1 MDNAVQIVLATQ
13 QEKFAAQVEAF
24 VRQHWPVGRNNVQA
38 AQVAAWRRAVVHEG
52 WSVPAWPE
60 QFGGTGWDAIQ
71 HFIWQQACA
80 RHNVDQIF
88 AAGAGVAVI
97 GPMLIASGSRAAQS
111 EFLEDIRGWR
121 ARWCLALFEPACDAQ
136 ISAMTTTVSGVGG
149 DLCLSGEKSLI
160 LDLRHP
166 DGNADWLGVL
176 ARCSDQPDAF
186 VLVAVPAD
194 HPGLSLRY
202 STTLDG
208 ITEVAQV
215 TMNSVELPPQYCLT
229 EPAAAHDYQYLQY
242 SSVYATLAKSAVAA
256 AQLERIDAV
265 LARLAE
271 DEELAVKRNTLAVDL
286 AGLQA
291 LELRCVDALARGQP
305 LPVPLDLMRL
315 RSGEILLQLGAL
327 QIDCFGYYA
336 LPYPDPAF
344 PNPMLLHNEG
354 PIGPVEAVGVM
365 QQTLAD
371 QVTAFFEQDAGAG
384 ITALKDHAAKQLKI
398 AGPSTEEASENDT
411 AETAGKTADNL

>member
-1 MDNAVQIVLATQ
+1 MQIALAKQ

-24 VRQHWPVGRNNVQA
+24 VQAHWPVGQDNVQA
-38 AQVAAWRRAVVHEG
+38 AQIVAWRSAVVQAG

-60 QFGGTGWDAIQ
+60 QFGGAGWNAMQ
-71 HFIWQQACA
+71 HVIWQQACA
-80 RHNVDQIF
+80 RHGVDQTF
-88 AAGAGVAVI
+88 AAGAGVDVI
-97 GPMLIASGSRAAQS
+97 GPMLIASGSKAAQS
-111 EFLEDIRGWR
+111 KFLEDIRTWR
-121 ARWCLALFEPACDAQ
+121 MHWCLAFFEPACDAQ
-136 ISAMTTTVSGVGG
+136 VSAMTTTVRGVGG
-149 DLCLSGEKSLI
+149 DLCLNGEKSLI
-160 LDLRHP
+160 LDLRRP

-176 ARCSDQPDAF
+176 ARCSDQPEAF

-194 HPGLSLRY
+194 HPGLTIGY
-202 STTLDG
+202 SNTLDG
-208 ITEVAQV
+208 VTEVAHV
-215 TMNSVELPPQYCLT
+215 AMNSVELPPQYCLT
-229 EPAAAHDYQYLQY
+229 RPAAAQEFQHLQY
-242 SSVYATLAKSAVAA
+242 SSVYATLARSAVAA

-265 LARLAE
+265 LARLSD
-271 DEELAVKRNTLAVDL
+271 DEELAAKRNSLAVAL

-354 PIGPVEAVGVM
+354 PIGPIEAVGVM
-365 QQTLAD
+365 QQALAD

-384 ITALKDHAAKQLKI
+384 TTALKDRAAKHLEI
-398 AGPSTEEASENDT
+398 AASSAEETTEMDT

>member
-1 MDNAVQIVLATQ
+1 VQIALATQ

-24 VRQHWPVGRNNVQA
+24 VQAHWPVGQDNVQA
-38 AQVAAWRRAVVHEG
+38 AQIAAWRDAVVQAG

-60 QFGGTGWDAIQ
+60 QFGGTDWDATQ

-80 RHNVDQIF
+80 RHNVDQSF
-88 AAGAGVAVI
+88 AAGAGVEVI
-97 GPMLIASGSRAAQS
+97 GPMLIATGSKAAQS
-111 EFLEDIRGWR
+111 EFLEDIRAWR
-121 ARWCLALFEPACDAQ
+121 TRWSLAVFEPACGAQ
-136 ISAMTTTVSGVGG
+136 VSAMTTTVSSVGG
-149 DLCLSGEKSLI
+149 ELCLRGEKSLVQ
-160 LDLRHP
+160 DLRHP

-176 ARCSDQPDAF
+176 ARCTEQPEAF

-194 HPGLSLRY
+194 HPGLDINY

-208 ITEVAQV
+208 VTEVAHV
-215 TMNSVELPPQYCLT
+215 TMNAVELPSQYCLT
-229 EPAAAHDYQYLQY
+229 RAAAAQEFQHLQY
-242 SSVYATLAKSAVAA
+242 SSVYATLARSAVAA

-265 LARLAE
+265 LAGLADE
-271 DEELAVKRNTLAVDL
+271 EELATKRNALAVDL

-336 LPYPDPAF
+336 LPYPDPAL
-344 PNPMLLHNEG
+344 PNSMLLHNEG
-354 PIGPVEAVGVM
+354 PIGPIEAVGVV

-371 QVTAFFEQDAGAG
+371 QVAAFFGQDGGAG
-384 ITALKDHAAKQLKI
+384 VTALKDRAAKHLEI
-398 AGPSTEEASENDT
+398 AAPSSEEVTENVTTENDT
-411 AETAGKTADNL
+411 AETAGKTADN